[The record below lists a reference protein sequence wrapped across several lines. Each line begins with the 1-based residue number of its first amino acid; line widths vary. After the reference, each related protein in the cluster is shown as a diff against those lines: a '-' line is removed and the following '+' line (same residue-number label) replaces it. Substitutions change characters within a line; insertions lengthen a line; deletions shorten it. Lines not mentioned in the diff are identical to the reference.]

1 MVTLCSVEKGVVT
14 IEVKVDITG
23 PMLDAEEKIQAALNE
38 AGTVMTQE
46 ALKGFD
52 TDGSPIMTGAIKWT
66 SKGPV
71 EKVYQT
77 PYGKARVDRH
87 VYQTKSGGKTF
98 CPLDQAA
105 RIVVSSTPRF
115 AKMVSHKVANN
126 ATTVVQRDL
135 EENHGRHV
143 AREFVRE
150 LAEAV
155 GAIAQA
161 KEEDWHYETPKIDAA
176 ISVVAISMDGACMY
190 INKEGWR
197 EAMAGTIALYDAKGE
212 RRHTIYIGA
221 TPEYGK
227 ATFKQ
232 RMERE
237 IAHVKTL
244 YPDAAYV
251 GIADGAQ
258 CNWTFLEAHTDV
270 QIVDF
275 WHAAH
280 YLADVAQAVFPH
292 SEAERSNWLEYH
304 CHNLKHYPDMV
315 PGILDEL
322 RELAGG
328 KPSKQAKEQID
339 SAITYFTNHRQQ
351 MNYADYRLHHFP
363 IGSGVTEAAC
373 KTLIKH
379 RLCAAGMKW
388 LEHGASLVLSLRALV
403 LTPERWDQFW
413 SKINRYGF
421 SFA

>member
-1 MVTLCSVEKGVVT
+1 MVRLCSVEKNVVT
-14 IEVKVDITG
+14 VEVKVDISG
-23 PMLDAEEKIQAALNE
+23 SMLDAQEKIQAAVNE
-38 AGTVMTQE
+38 VGTVITEE
-46 ALKGFD
+46 ALKRFD

-66 SKGPV
+66 SKGAV

-77 PYGKARVDRH
+77 PYGQARVARH
-87 VYQTKSGGKTF
+87 VYQTPSGGTTF

-115 AKMVSHKVANN
+115 ARMVSHKVANN

-143 AREFVRE
+143 SREFVRNI
-150 LAEAV
+150 AEAV

-161 KEEDWHYETPKIDAA
+161 KQEDWHYETPKIDAP
-176 ISVVAISMDGACMY
+176 ISTVAISMDGACMF
-190 INKEGWR
+190 ISKQGWR
-197 EAMAGTIALYDAKGE
+197 EAMAGTIALYDAKTD
-212 RRHTIYIGA
+212 RHHTIYIGA
-221 TPEYGK
+221 APEYGK

-232 RMERE
+232 RMEQE
-237 IAHVKTL
+237 IAHVKAL
-244 YPDAAYV
+244 YPDATYV
-251 GIADGAQ
+251 GIADGAA
-258 CNWTFLEAHTDV
+258 CNWTFLQAHTHY

-275 WHAAH
+275 WHATQ
-280 YLADVAQAVFPH
+280 YLAEAAQAAFPDC
-292 SEAERSNWLEYH
+292 ETDRINWLEQH
-304 CHNLKHYPDMV
+304 CHNLKHYPNAV
-315 PGILDEL
+315 VGILDEL
-322 RELAGG
+322 KELATR
-328 KPSKQAKEQID
+328 KLPKAASEKID
-339 SAITYFTNHRQQ
+339 SALTYFNNHRDQ
-351 MNYADYRLHHFP
+351 MNYADYQLRHLP

-388 LEHGASLVLSLRALV
+388 LEHGASLVLSLRTLV

>member
-23 PMLDAEEKIQAALNE
+23 PMLDVEEKIQGALNE

-46 ALKGFD
+46 ALKRFD

-77 PYGKARVDRH
+77 PYGQARVARH
-87 VYQTKSGGKTF
+87 VYQTSSGGATF

-126 ATTVVQRDL
+126 ATPVVQRDL

-161 KEEDWHYETPKIDAA
+161 KEEDWHYETPKIDAPIA
-176 ISVVAISMDGACMY
+176 IVAMRMDGACMY

-212 RRHTIYIGA
+212 RRHTIYLGA

-227 ATFKQ
+227 AAFKQ

-244 YPDAAYV
+244 YPDATYV

-258 CNWTFLEAHTDV
+258 CNWTFLEAHTEY

-280 YLADVAQAVFPH
+280 YLAEAAQAAFPD
-292 SEAERSNWLEYH
+292 SEAERSNWLECH
-304 CHNLKHYPDMV
+304 CHDLKHYPERVAGM
-315 PGILDEL
+315 LDEL
-322 RELAGG
+322 RELAGRQR
-328 KPSKQAKEQID
+328 SKTAKEPID
-339 SAITYFTNHRQQ
+339 RALTYFTRHRQQ
-351 MNYADYRLHHFP
+351 MNYADYRLRHFP

>member
-14 IEVKVDITG
+14 VEVKVDISG
-23 PMLDAEEKIQAALNE
+23 SMLDAEEKIQTALNE
-38 AGTVMTQE
+38 AGTAMTGE
-46 ALKGFD
+46 ALKRLD

-66 SKGPV
+66 SKGKV

-77 PYGKARVDRH
+77 PYGLARVARH
-87 VYQTKSGGKTF
+87 VYQTQSGGKTF

-105 RIVVSSTPRF
+105 RIVVSSTPRL
-115 AKMVSHKVANN
+115 ARMVSHKAAHN

-135 EENHGRHV
+135 EENHGRHMS
-143 AREFVRE
+143 REFVRD

-161 KEEDWHYETPKIDAA
+161 KEEDWHYETPKIDAP
-176 ISVVAISMDGACMY
+176 ISVVAISMDGACMF
-190 INKEGWR
+190 IGKQGWR
-197 EAMAGTIALYDAKGE
+197 EAMAGTLALYDAQGE

-237 IAHVKTL
+237 IAHIKTL
-244 YPDAAYV
+244 YPNATYV

-258 CNWTFLEAHTDV
+258 CNWSFLEAHTDY

-275 WHAAH
+275 WHATH
-280 YLADVAQAVFPH
+280 YLANVAQAVFSD
-292 SEAERSNWLEYH
+292 SETERENWLERH
-304 CHNLKHYPDMV
+304 CHNLKHYPDTV
-315 PGILDEL
+315 SGILDEL
-322 RELAGG
+322 KELAQC
-328 KPSKQAKEQID
+328 KRPKAAKEQID
-339 SAITYFTNHRQQ
+339 SALTYFINHRQQ
-351 MNYADYRLHHFP
+351 MNYADYRLRNLP

-403 LTPERWDQFW
+403 LTDERWAQFW
-413 SKINRYGF
+413 SKVDRYGF